1 MLRNLMREQI
11 VPLTHKEEL
20 REYIM
25 HIPTITRAQ
34 LARHMILMNAFVNG
48 TVVSYESIYG
58 IKNNEKPSRK
68 VDYFNENHIAFEDL
82 QKFEARFYHLVATG
96 NKEELFRFLNTY
108 AGNIKGDRL
117 AASELRHMKNQLIV
131 NATKL
136 SSISA
141 IPAGVSSSEAN
152 KRRISFCI
160 LVISFS

>member
-1 MLRNLMREQI
+1 MVPEFCGENPDILYAQIPIEGTTFKIYLGPVFPLGVTEEMLRNLMREQI

-58 IKNNEKPSRK
+58 IKDSEKPSRK

-82 QKFEARFYHLVATG
+82 QSLKLVFITSLQL
-96 NKEELFRFLNTY
+96 E
-108 AGNIKGDRL
+108 IKR
-117 AASELRHMKNQLIV
+117 N
-131 NATKL
+131 
-136 SSISA
+136 
-141 IPAGVSSSEAN
+141 
-152 KRRISFCI
+152 SF
-160 LVISFS
+160 VF